1 VYIFLK
7 RVKGIENAGR
17 REGSLGDGWTVRSAF
32 RLIRQW
38 LESRVSGIMERIG
51 KGADRAGISTTVRN
65 NWIEVIY
72 MAGIVVMSAGVVS
85 ALASPVS
92 QQYIIYPGRDGQS
105 IPETVINAMALVMG
119 FGGLYF
125 SYLSGRQTVKPRLV
139 GFFLILGL
147 FLIAGAIYIEMYVYL
162 QK

>member
-1 VYIFLK
+1 M
-7 RVKGIENAGR
+7 
-17 REGSLGDGWTVRSAF
+17 SLVCR
-32 RLIRQW
+32 
-38 LESRVSGIMERIG
+38 ESRDRVG
-51 KGADRAGISTTVRN
+51 KGAERSGVSTTVRN
-65 NWIEVIY
+65 SSIEVVYI
-72 MAGIVVMSAGVVS
+72 AGIIVMSAGIVS

-92 QQYIIYPGRDGQS
+92 QSYIIYPGRDGQS

-139 GFFLILGL
+139 GFFLILGIL
-147 FLIAGAIYIEMYVYL
+147 LIAGAIYIEMYVYL